1 MRTNTLL
8 TRCKQRAVHYLAMR
22 TNTLLTRCKQRAV
35 HYLAMR
41 TNTHQTKCA
50 TIPFPLRPPPAAT
63 TYFAFST

>member
-22 TNTLLTRCKQRAV
+22 TNTF
-35 HYLAMR
+35 
-41 TNTHQTKCA
+41 QTKCA
-50 TIPFPLRPPPAAT
+50 TPPSPPAAT